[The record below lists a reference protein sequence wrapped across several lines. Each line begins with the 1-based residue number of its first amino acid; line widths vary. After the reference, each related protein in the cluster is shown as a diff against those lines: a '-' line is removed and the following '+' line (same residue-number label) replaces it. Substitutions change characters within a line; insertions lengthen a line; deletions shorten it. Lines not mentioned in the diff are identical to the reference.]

1 MADTATPR
9 APGRNQKGSGSSGRG
24 RGNESRGRNTERDEG
39 DDLIDKL
46 VHINRVSKVIKG
58 GRRFSFSALVVV
70 GDGRGRVGYG
80 TGKAREVPEAIRK
93 ATDQAKRDMI
103 RVPLREGRT
112 LHHDIHGRFGAG
124 KIFMRA
130 APAGTGIIAG
140 GPMRAVFETMGVS
153 DVVAKSIGSSNPHNM
168 IKATFEALKVCQS
181 PRGVASRRGKKVGEI
196 VARRTDQIDTA

>member
-1 MADTATPR
+1 MADTQTPR
-9 APGRNQKGSGSSGRG
+9 SPGRNQKGGGGRGRGGEGRG
-24 RGNESRGRNTERDEG
+24 RGNDREEG

-93 ATDQAKRDMI
+93 ATDQAKRDMV

-112 LHHDIHGRFGAG
+112 LHHDMEGRFGAG
-124 KIFMRA
+124 KVVMRA
-130 APAGTGIIAG
+130 APPGTGIIAG
-140 GPMRAVFETMGVS
+140 GPMRAVFETMGVQ
-153 DVVAKSIGSSNPHNM
+153 DVVAKSIGTSNPHNM
-168 IKATFEALKVCQS
+168 VKATFQALKDCQS
-181 PRGVASRRGKKVGEI
+181 PRGVAARRGKKVGEI
-196 VARRTDQIDTA
+196 VARRSDQLETA

>member
-9 APGRNQKGSGSSGRG
+9 APGRNQKGSGSGGRG
-24 RGNESRGRNTERDEG
+24 RGGENRGRNDRDEG

-112 LHHDIHGRFGAG
+112 LHHDILGRFGAG
-124 KIFMRA
+124 KVFMRA
-130 APAGTGIIAG
+130 APPGLSLIHI
-140 GPMRAVFETMGVS
+140 
-153 DVVAKSIGSSNPHNM
+153 
-168 IKATFEALKVCQS
+168 
-181 PRGVASRRGKKVGEI
+181 
-196 VARRTDQIDTA
+196 

>member
-9 APGRNQKGSGSSGRG
+9 APGRNQKGSGSGGRG
-24 RGNESRGRNTERDEG
+24 RGGENRGRNDRDEG

-93 ATDQAKRDMI
+93 ACLLYTS
-103 RVPLREGRT
+103 P
-112 LHHDIHGRFGAG
+112 
-124 KIFMRA
+124 
-130 APAGTGIIAG
+130 
-140 GPMRAVFETMGVS
+140 
-153 DVVAKSIGSSNPHNM
+153 
-168 IKATFEALKVCQS
+168 S
-181 PRGVASRRGKKVGEI
+181 PR
-196 VARRTDQIDTA
+196 D

>member
-9 APGRNQKGSGSSGRG
+9 APGRNQKGSGSGGRG
-24 RGNESRGRNTERDEG
+24 RGGENRGRNDRDEG

-112 LHHDIHGRFGAG
+112 LHHDILGRFGAG
-124 KIFMRA
+124 KVFMRA
-130 APAGTGIIAG
+130 APPGTGIIAG
-140 GPMRAVFETMGVS
+140 GPMRAVFETMGVQ
-153 DVVAKSIGSSNPHNM
+153 DVVAKSIGTSNPHNM
-168 IKATFEALKVCQS
+168 IKATF
-181 PRGVASRRGKKVGEI
+181 
-196 VARRTDQIDTA
+196 